1 MTSELHF
8 REVIDMLAG
17 AEGRELWVGVF
28 RLGDAAPLAV
38 LHGTA
43 GALEMQST
51 AGGTAGITHLP
62 IGPDMGHPSGTA
74 GIHLDARDF
83 MGADQGSLGL
93 TVSLGSVELQIDGV
107 A

>member
-1 MTSELHF
+1 MTSQLHF

-28 RLGDAAPLAV
+28 RPGDAAPLAV

-51 AGGTAGITHLP
+51 STAGITHFP
-62 IGPDMGHPSGTA
+62 IGPGHVLGSA
-74 GIHLDARDF
+74 GIYLDAREF
-83 MGADQGSLGL
+83 MGATKSGL
-93 TVSLGSVELQIDGV
+93 ELQISLGPV
-107 A
+107 EFQVRGMA